1 MTGKVD
7 LARDGAIA
15 TVVIDNERR
24 LNALSAPMWRGLG
37 DAFTQLS
44 ADASVRCVVL
54 RGAGEAF
61 ASGADVS
68 VFEVE
73 RKDIESARRYAATT
87 HAALEAVG
95 NCPHPVVA
103 LIKGPCIG
111 GGFEIA
117 TRCDMRIC
125 GESSRLGIPAR
136 NLGLVVGYSEMQA
149 LINVVG
155 YATAL
160 EVVLEGRFF
169 GAAEALQKG
178 LVNRVVPDADVEK
191 EAYATARRIAAGAPL
206 TNRWHKKF
214 ARRLL
219 DPRPVTAAE
228 REEEFACFAT
238 EDYQIG
244 YKAFM
249 AKKKPEFEGR

>member
-1 MTGKVD
+1 
-7 LARDGAIA
+7 
-15 TVVIDNERR
+15 
-24 LNALSAPMWRGLG
+24 
-37 DAFTQLS
+37 
-44 ADASVRCVVL
+44 VVL

>member
-1 MTGKVD
+1 MTGKVH
-7 LARDGAIA
+7 LTRDGAIA
-15 TVVIDNERR
+15 TVVIDNEPR
-24 LNALSAPMWRGLG
+24 LNALSRPMWEGLG
-37 DAFTQLS
+37 QAFSKLS
-44 ADASVRCVVL
+44 ADDSVRCVVL

-61 ASGADVS
+61 ASGADIS
-68 VFEVE
+68 VFETE

-87 HAALEAVG
+87 HGALEAIG
-95 NCPHPVVA
+95 DCPHPVVA

-149 LINVVG
+149 LIAVVG
-155 YATAL
+155 HATAL
-160 EVVLEGRFF
+160 EILFEGRFF

-178 LVNRVVPDADVEK
+178 MVNRVVPDADVEK
-191 EAYATARRIAAGAPL
+191 EAYATAQRIAAGAPL
-206 TNRWHKKF
+206 SARWHKKF
-214 ARRLL
+214 AKRLL
-219 DPRPVTAAE
+219 DPRPLTAAE

-238 EDYQIG
+238 EDYNIG
-244 YKAFM
+244 YRAFL